1 MTYWFHNQSVVML
14 FKQYMITR
22 YSLMCFECVIKCSH
36 YNMFFIWNRKLT
48 TEEVEAIGTAF
59 AAETNRRDEDTE
71 MFVSIHIS
79 DSYLIVQCNRKLVQ
93 KNPWKIILSSNN
105 ILIHCTYMYKEINM
119 FLFSGWSMLK
129 WS

>member
-36 YNMFFIWNRKLT
+36 YNMVFIWNRKLT

-71 MFVSIHIS
+71 MFVSIHIA
-79 DSYLIVQCNRKLVQ
+79 DSYLIVIENWCK

-105 ILIHCTYMYKEINM
+105 MLIHCTCMYREINM